1 MFKHVL
7 QSQNTRARAYIGM
20 SLSTFIIGLS
30 FVFVKMA
37 LQVSDP
43 LDVLAHRF
51 NAAVVVLLVA
61 WLMGWVERP
70 KVTGRQLLQLLSV
83 SVFYP
88 LLFFGLQALGL
99 QYTTASEAGILSAI
113 TPVMTLLL
121 ASAILHERNTVGQVV
136 GVVVSIAGT
145 CYIFYKSGASLQGD
159 SMKGNLL
166 ILLSVLSI
174 VLYYIFGR
182 KVNHRYRSMDITFVM
197 LILAAVVFNAFALGR
212 HIVEGTLTDY
222 VTPLCNVHFLGAVLY
237 LGVLSSLVTSLFNNY
252 ALSHIP
258 ASQVAVINNL
268 TPVISVVG
276 GIVILG
282 EELHAYHFIGA
293 AMVILGVL
301 ATTLFQRKHG

>member
-1 MFKHVL
+1 MFKQII
-7 QSQNTRARAYIGM
+7 QSQSSLFRAYIGM
-20 SLSTFIIGLS
+20 ALSTLIIGLS
-30 FVFVKMA
+30 FVFVKIA
-37 LQVSDP
+37 LRVSNP

-51 NAAVVVLLVA
+51 NAALAVLLVA
-61 WLMGWVERP
+61 WLLGWVERP
-70 KVTGRQLLQLLSV
+70 RVTWRQLLQLMSV

-121 ASAILHERNTVGQVV
+121 ASAILHEHNTLGQVV
-136 GVVVSIAGT
+136 GVVISIAGT
-145 CYIFYKSGASLQGD
+145 CYIFYKSGASLQGE
-159 SMKGNLL
+159 SMKGNVL

-182 KVNHRYRSMDITFVM
+182 KVNHHYRSMDITFVM

-212 HIVEGTLTDY
+212 HVVGGTLTDY
-222 VTPLCNVHFLGAVLY
+222 VTPLCNFHFLGAVLY

-252 ALSHIP
+252 ALVHIP

-282 EELHAYHFIGA
+282 EELHAYHVIGA
-293 AMVILGVL
+293 TLVIMGVL
-301 ATTLFQRKHG
+301 ATTLFQRKN